1 MYVTLIKGIITEP
14 ILKHST
20 YVLSFLLYT
29 LFIVVRTA
37 KFVPRKNWVVTGSV
51 SLYVVLFNCVLKIM
65 H

>member
-1 MYVTLIKGIITEP
+1 MYMTLIK
-14 ILKHST
+14 ST
-20 YVLSFLLYT
+20 IRFFNFFNLFSFLLYT

-51 SLYVVLFNCVLKIM
+51 SYECSVLIVHVLKIM